1 MGLLD
6 SVLGS
11 LANGQLGGGAA
22 GGQGGLGGLL
32 GQVLGNMGGGGGAG
46 SGGGGGQAALIAAVL
61 AMLSQNGSASGGLG
75 ALLEKFQQG
84 GLGDVA
90 GSWVSSGQNLP
101 VSPNQVQD
109 VLGADLLGQL
119 AGQLGMNPQD
129 ASAQLSQWLPEVVD
143 KLTPG
148 GQLPPAD
155 ELGGFGDIGAI
166 LGRFGQ
172 R

>member
-1 MGLLD
+1 MGLLE

-11 LANGQLGGGAA
+11 LAKGQLGGAAASSGA
-22 GGQGGLGGLL
+22 GGLGGML
-32 GQVLGNMGGGGGAG
+32 GQVLGNVGGGGGG
-46 SGGGGGQAALIAAVL
+46 TGGGGQAALIAAVL
-61 AMLSQNGSASGGLG
+61 GMLSQNGSAGGGLG

-90 GSWVSSGQNLP
+90 GSWVSTGQNLP
-101 VSPNQVQD
+101 ISPNQVQD
-109 VLGADLLGQL
+109 VLGSDLLGQL

-148 GQLPPAD
+148 GKLPAAED
-155 ELGGFGDIGAI
+155 LGGFGDIGAI

>member
-1 MGLLD
+1 MGLLE

-11 LANGQLGGGAA
+11 LAKGQLGGGGAS
-22 GGQGGLGGLL
+22 GGAGGLGGML
-32 GQVLGNMGGGGGAG
+32 GQVLGSSGGGGA
-46 SGGGGGQAALIAAVL
+46 GGGQAALIAAVL
-61 AMLSQNGSASGGLG
+61 GMLSQNGSAGGGLG

-90 GSWVSSGQNLP
+90 GSWISTGQNLP
-101 VSPNQVQD
+101 ISPNQVQD
-109 VLGADLLGQL
+109 VLGSDLLGQL

-148 GQLPPAD
+148 GKLPPAED
-155 ELGGFGDIGAI
+155 LGGFGDIGAI